1 MGAEREQPGMP
12 GWQATAAC
20 RGRLGTP
27 ARGSQELPTAQ
38 HFSAWMAWRQ
48 MPAPPFPPCC
58 GPRLHIPVP
67 LPSWGCSLPQLSWS
81 SCLRGTPLTDPHPR
95 GIAPSTSKKYTC
107 TWNTISFCFKWAES
121 LRGHPAPPGE
131 KSRQALPVSPWPL
144 PPWDNVPPTLHAVP
158 PSPGWLSLPRTSAW
172 LESAAWPHVSSAC
185 PVCPRLDPGEA
196 PNGGIWKRAKA
207 LSTNTP
213 EPSLCSP
220 NQPWQHQLT
229 WTDLWM
235 WPVAHLAR
243 ACSASDP
250 CAKPWHGCWSEEH
263 QRAPVP
269 SPGARVWGS

>member
-58 GPRLHIPVP
+58 GPRLYIPVP
-67 LPSWGCSLPQLSWS
+67 LPSWGCSLPQPPWS
-81 SCLRGTPLTDPHPR
+81 SCLRGTPLTDPHPQ
-95 GIAPSTSKKYTC
+95 GIAPSTSRKYTC

-144 PPWDNVPPTLHAVP
+144 PPWDNVPPTLRAVP
-158 PSPGWLSLPRTSAW
+158 PSQAGSPSHAPLHGWKVLRGHTCPLLVLCARGWIQARHPTV
-172 LESAAWPHVSSAC
+172 VSGKGQK
-185 PVCPRLDPGEA
+185 L
-196 PNGGIWKRAKA
+196 
-207 LSTNTP
+207 
-213 EPSLCSP
+213 
-220 NQPWQHQLT
+220 
-229 WTDLWM
+229 
-235 WPVAHLAR
+235 
-243 ACSASDP
+243 
-250 CAKPWHGCWSEEH
+250 
-263 QRAPVP
+263 
-269 SPGARVWGS
+269 